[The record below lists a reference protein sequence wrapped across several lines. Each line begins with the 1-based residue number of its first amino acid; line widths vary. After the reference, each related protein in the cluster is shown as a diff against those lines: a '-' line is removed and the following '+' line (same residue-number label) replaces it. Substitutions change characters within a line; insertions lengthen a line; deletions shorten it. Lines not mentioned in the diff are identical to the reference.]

1 MRLPFRNELSP
12 QELAVAKLICR
23 GLTNKQ
29 ISRELG
35 IALGTVQRRVRIIV
49 SKVGAKNRTTAAVM
63 LFKAIAA
70 AADGSLKT
78 LLRAWRGRRRR
89 LRLTIV
95 GARRDRLEQHHGGGR
110 PVFRS
115 DFGQDDA
122 HAALYRAESY
132 A

>member
-1 MRLPFRNELSP
+1 MRPAFRNELSP

-70 AADGSLKT
+70 AADGSTEDLAARLARAGTQVKT
-78 LLRAWRGRRRR
+78 NGKL
-89 LRLTIV
+89 
-95 GARRDRLEQHHGGGR
+95 
-110 PVFRS
+110 
-115 DFGQDDA
+115 
-122 HAALYRAESY
+122 
-132 A
+132 